1 MTSIADHFA
10 RLWTFHHWATSRAFD
25 ALAAVSAAELDRSWG
40 GSFGTGRA
48 LLCHVLG
55 VEWLW
60 GERLNGRP
68 STAIPE
74 YLADYGGR
82 DFSNAWQ
89 EIRATQGAAADGLM
103 PGGLAT
109 ELTYVNIKGER
120 CTYPLADVLFQC
132 VNHGTYH
139 RGQIIQLLRDL
150 GRDAPPTD
158 FTVFLQA
165 QRRG

>member
-1 MTSIADHFA
+1 MTSMADHFA
-10 RLWTFHHWATSRAFD
+10 PLWTFHHWATGRAFD
-25 ALAAVSAAELDRSWG
+25 ALATVSAAELDRSWG

-55 VEWLW
+55 VERLW
-60 GERLNGRP
+60 GERLSGRP
-68 STAIPE
+68 STAISDYP
-74 YLADYGGR
+74 ADYGGR
-82 DFSNAWQ
+82 DFRNAWQ
-89 EIRATQGAAADGLM
+89 EIRVTQGAAADGLT
-103 PGGLAT
+103 PEGLAT
-109 ELTYVNIKGER
+109 DLTYVNIKGET

-150 GRDAPPTD
+150 GRDAPATD
-158 FTVFLQA
+158 FTVFLQG